1 MESCSILLGGNH
13 IVTVRERLSYAALLG
28 IVGKGVE
35 AERESREVEVK
46 AKEQLGPFHEI
57 TREARFMNGYEMC
70 LLKRTEE
77 GIPKMA
83 AVIME
88 IERATPR

>member
-57 TREARFMNGYEMC
+57 TREARFMNGS
-70 LLKRTEE
+70 
-77 GIPKMA
+77 
-83 AVIME
+83 
-88 IERATPR
+88 